1 MNEILNL
8 TNGSIAGATIVVGVF
23 LKKILKGKKIK
34 NFELT
39 RLLPLLIVCVSEA
52 LNIVYGIMTSEN
64 IIISISNGLITA
76 FMAISGYDM
85 FKSLYIKGMKQQAEE
100 EKTEVKK

>member
-52 LNIVYGIMTSEN
+52 LNIVYGIITSEN
-64 IIISISNGLITA
+64 IIISISNGQIGRA
-76 FMAISGYDM
+76 H
-85 FKSLYIKGMKQQAEE
+85 
-100 EKTEVKK
+100 V